1 MVRRCVYIVVSLF
14 VATAMS
20 AQNVWEKPKDD
31 ATVVIEKEDK
41 SVKNVV
47 KDAKYL
53 AGALTEKNGKIVW
66 TTDISLP
73 GWSADEIYNTTFRV
87 MQELTKE
94 DNQLEGSTVSIVNKK
109 EHIIVSS
116 PREWLTFTSKFLW
129 LDRAEMYYTLIA
141 TCSDGLLHLSME
153 RIKFLYAENG
163 KDKHK
168 ILAEEAISDK
178 NGLNK
183 KKTKLVPGWA
193 KFRKK
198 TIDRKDEIFCY
209 IENKVKAKLK

>member
-1 MVRRCVYIVVSLF
+1 MVRRYIYIVVSLF
-14 VATAMS
+14 AATAIN

-31 ATVVIEKEDK
+31 AAVVVEKEDK
-41 SVKNVV
+41 AVKDVL

-53 AGALTEKNGKIVW
+53 AGAVTEKDGKIVW

-94 DNQLEGSTVSIVNKK
+94 DNQLEGSTVSIVNKN
-109 EHIIVSS
+109 EHIIVAS

-129 LDRAEMYYTLIA
+129 LDRAEMRYTLIA

-153 RIKFLYAENG
+153 RMKYSVTL
-163 KDKHK
+163 
-168 ILAEEAISDK
+168 
-178 NGLNK
+178 
-183 KKTKLVPGWA
+183 KTKL
-193 KFRKK
+193 KQ
-198 TIDRKDEIFCY
+198 DS
-209 IENKVKAKLK
+209 NKIKWRI

>member
-1 MVRRCVYIVVSLF
+1 MVRRYIYIVASLF
-14 VATAMS
+14 AATAIN

-41 SVKNVV
+41 AIKNIL

-53 AGALTEKNGKIVW
+53 AGAVTEKDGKIVW

-94 DNQLEGSTVSIVNKK
+94 DNQLEGSTVSIVNKN
-109 EHIIVSS
+109 EHIIVAS

-129 LDRAEMYYTLIA
+129 LDRAEMRYTLIA

-153 RIKFLYAENG
+153 RIKYLYAENG
-163 KDKHK
+163 KDKQK
-168 ILAEEAISDK
+168 ILAEEAINDK

-209 IENKVKAKLK
+209 IENKVKVRLK